1 MLSFLIRQLDY
12 IWHGFHF
19 PNMIPYRF
27 SFLFSFVLLYMAY
40 RGWLL
45 RRRFRAAHILAAA
58 LLTAGVLCCSGDL
71 LTTQGVDF
79 LDGTLEI
86 PVYILYNLGF
96 LIAFTGALL
105 YGALHI
111 PVPEDPTPEALADLR
126 FRRSR
131 CTCTST
137 VRVSPTPW

>member
-1 MLSFLIRQLDY
+1 
-12 IWHGFHF
+12 
-19 PNMIPYRF
+19 MIPYRF

-126 FRRSR
+126 FRQHRSAGADPAAAAFFSATAV
-131 CTCTST
+131 CPGCGMDEP
-137 VRVSPTPW
+137 VP